1 MSTSILKE
9 GIHAPELNILGTDDK
24 IHKIGDYANKKLI
37 LFFYPK
43 DNTPGWV
50 NESVSFKDNLSVLE
64 EHNYVVLG
72 ISRDSIKSHNRFIEK
87 RELPFVLLSDED
99 QKVCTAYEVL
109 KEKKLYGKISMG
121 IERST
126 FIIDEKGTVE
136 KVFRKVKAK
145 THVENDVIPYI
156 MKDK

>member
-1 MSTSILKE
+1 
-9 GIHAPELNILGTDDK
+9 
-24 IHKIGDYANKKLI
+24 
-37 LFFYPK
+37 
-43 DNTPGWV
+43 
-50 NESVSFKDNLSVLE
+50 
-64 EHNYVVLG
+64 
-72 ISRDSIKSHNRFIEK
+72 
-87 RELPFVLLSDED
+87 
-99 QKVCTAYEVL
+99 
-109 KEKKLYGKISMG
+109 MG

>member
-1 MSTSILKE
+1 
-9 GIHAPELNILGTDDK
+9 
-24 IHKIGDYANKKLI
+24 
-37 LFFYPK
+37 
-43 DNTPGWV
+43 
-50 NESVSFKDNLSVLE
+50 VSFKDNLSVLE

-87 RELPFVLLSDED
+87 RELPLVLLSDENEE
-99 QKVCTAYEVL
+99 VCTAYEVL
-109 KEKKLYGKISMG
+109 KEKKLYGKISFG

-126 FIIDEKGTVE
+126 FIIDEKGIIE

-145 THVENDVIPYI
+145 THVENDIIPYI